1 MKLTI
6 QFAGLGFMALAL
18 TGCFDGSSSNSSQ
31 SQPPAMSV
39 DFGTFV
45 KGIRSFPSLRF
56 GAGGLFGLGLACC
69 ALQPLWQLRAQFK
82 AILMTMRCW

>member
-31 SQPPAMSV
+31 NQPPGMSV

-45 KGIRSFPSLRF
+45 KGEFDNPDPNREPRDINAVTFSFNDQDDPQAFDDLLR
-56 GAGGLFGLGLACC
+56 
-69 ALQPLWQLRAQFK
+69 
-82 AILMTMRCW
+82 

>member
-1 MKLTI
+1 MMKLTI

-39 DFGTFV
+39 DFGAFV
-45 KGIRSFPSLRF
+45 KGEFDNPDPNREPRKINAVTFSFNDQDDPQAFDDLLR
-56 GAGGLFGLGLACC
+56 
-69 ALQPLWQLRAQFK
+69 
-82 AILMTMRCW
+82 

>member
-18 TGCFDGSSSNSSQ
+18 TGRFDGSSSNSRQ
-31 SQPPAMSV
+31 STPPAMSV

-45 KGIRSFPSLRF
+45 KGEFDNPDPNREPRNVNAVTFSFNDQDDPQAFDDLLR
-56 GAGGLFGLGLACC
+56 
-69 ALQPLWQLRAQFK
+69 
-82 AILMTMRCW
+82 